1 MARFNSNDALQV
13 LPPSP
18 FNCFWIQV
26 NVTGGKWMMGRVL
39 AARKSGKC
47 SFHFYFFWSTG
58 CCCSVP
64 KSCPTLCDSMD
75 CSMLGFPVLHHLLKF
90 AQTHDNWVS
99 DTIQSSHPL
108 LPLLLLPSILPASA
122 SFPMNWLFTS
132 GGQSTGAS
140 GSASV
145 LPRNI
150 QDWFPL
156 GLTGLTSLLSKG
168 LTGVFSSITVQKY
181 PIFTVWPSL
190 WSNFHICTWLWEKS

>member
-1 MARFNSNDALQV
+1 MTWSCCLYPSFCLLSLFGLSVMSNTLWSHGLQ
-13 LPPSP
+13 
-18 FNCFWIQV
+18 Q
-26 NVTGGKWMMGRVL
+26 
-39 AARKSGKC
+39 A
-47 SFHFYFFWSTG
+47 
-58 CCCSVP
+58 
-64 KSCPTLCDSMD
+64 
-75 CSMLGFPVLHHLLKF
+75 GFPVLHHLLKF

-156 GLTGLTSLLSKG
+156 GLTGLMSFLSKG
-168 LTGVFSSITVQKY
+168 VFSISTVQKHKY
-181 PIFTVWPSL
+181 FSAQPSL
-190 WSNFHICTWLWEKS
+190 WPNSHICSWLLEKPQLWLYRPLLVTDVTAF